1 MELIK
6 SLIILFSV
14 SASVAGCFY
23 LLNLP
28 FWPVFGLSS
37 IFQIFIFN
45 LFSTWKKQ
53 KAEIEFE
60 VIQNERIKEF
70 SKQGI
75 ECICPDEN
83 CAAKTFVPIQL
94 DKKNRYE
101 CPNCKKNIKVYIGS
115 KTFLETTPVSDDPF
129 KDFNFVEGKDYDN

>member
-1 MELIK
+1 MELVK

-60 VIQNERIKEF
+60 IIQNERIKEF

-94 DKKNRYE
+94 DKENRYE

>member
-1 MELIK
+1 MELVK

-14 SASVAGCFY
+14 SASVAGCFF

-28 FWPVFGLSS
+28 FWPVFGLTS

-60 VIQNERIKEF
+60 LIQNERIKEF

-75 ECICPDEN
+75 ECTCPDEN
-83 CAAKTFVPIQL
+83 CAAKTYVPIQL
-94 DKKNRYE
+94 DLENKYQ
-101 CPNCKKNIKVYIGS
+101 CPNCKKNIKIYIGS

>member
-1 MELIK
+1 VELVK

-53 KAEIEFE
+53 KAAIEFE
-60 VIQNERIKEF
+60 LIQNERIKEY

-94 DKKNRYE
+94 DKENRYE

>member
-1 MELIK
+1 MELVK

-53 KAEIEFE
+53 KAAIEFE
-60 VIQNERIKEF
+60 LIQNERIKEF

-94 DKKNRYE
+94 DKENRYE

-115 KTFLETTPVSDDPF
+115 KTFLETTPVSEDPF

>member
-1 MELIK
+1 MELVK

-14 SASVAGCFY
+14 SASVAGCFF

-28 FWPVFGLSS
+28 FWPVFGLTS

-60 VIQNERIKEF
+60 LIQNERIKEF

-75 ECICPDEN
+75 ECTCPDEN
-83 CAAKTFVPIQL
+83 CAAKTYVPIQL
-94 DKKNRYE
+94 DLENKYQ
-101 CPNCKKNIKVYIGS
+101 CPNCKKNIKIYIGS

-129 KDFNFVEGKDYDN
+129 KDFIFVEGKDYDN

>member
-1 MELIK
+1 MELVK

-94 DKKNRYE
+94 DKENRYE

>member
-1 MELIK
+1 VELVK

-53 KAEIEFE
+53 KAAIEFE
-60 VIQNERIKEF
+60 LIQNERIKEF

-94 DKKNRYE
+94 DKENRYE

-115 KTFLETTPVSDDPF
+115 KTFLETTPVSEDPF

>member
-1 MELIK
+1 MELVK

-53 KAEIEFE
+53 KAAIEFE
-60 VIQNERIKEF
+60 LIQNERIKEY

-94 DKKNRYE
+94 DKENRYE

>member
-1 MELIK
+1 MELVK

-53 KAEIEFE
+53 KAAIEFE
-60 VIQNERIKEF
+60 LIQNERIKEY

-94 DKKNRYE
+94 DKENRYE

-115 KTFLETTPVSDDPF
+115 KTFLETTPVSEDPF